1 MGGGGGG
8 GGVEVRISQTKTA
21 VCFCLQTLMERPDFV
36 ESLRSFAAEK
46 KVDAVVVMTVSVGTG
61 DVVARQLGIF
71 SPSRVY
77 RQQVS
82 ATGHGN
88 VGQRSGSF
96 ISVRVNA
103 VGHFRSMLLLNGSG
117 GWVQSFS

>member
-1 MGGGGGG
+1 M
-8 GGVEVRISQTKTA
+8 EVRISQTKTA

-82 ATGHGN
+82 AMGHGN
-88 VGQRSGSF
+88 VGQCSGSF

-103 VGHFRSMLLLNGSG
+103 VGHFRLMLLLNGSG